1 MKKLTIGRHN
11 SCDIIIPDTTDI
23 VSRKQAV
30 LEISFF
36 GRMLLSDTSNNG
48 TFVNGERLANGTS
61 KVVTRADKVNFG
73 RVANLDW
80 TQVHDPYR
88 RHKVWGGIAVLGALI
103 ACGILTWWLM
113 RPAEVD
119 LNIGVDDIEVVVP
132 SSTDSAESAAPAP
145 VITYPSAP
153 RRVAPQRK
161 VIKRQPVSTPK
172 SQKPAEKSEE
182 TSKDHAPLVY

>member
-36 GRMLLSDTSNNG
+36 GKMLLSDTSNNG
-48 TFVNGERLANGTS
+48 TYVNGERLANGAS

-88 RHKVWGGIAVLGALI
+88 RHKLWGGFAVLCVLI
-103 ACGILTWWLM
+103 ASGILTWWLM

-172 SQKPAEKSEE
+172 SQKPEE